1 MHVCV
6 EKDTQQARRR
16 ESTHTHTI
24 FFRVIIHCGEKT
36 TVSWTIRV
44 TRLHYV
50 SETPICLHQAQTH
63 TLYNFFLYCGHCG
76 SNLVCTTKTG
86 GTVSRWLVC
95 EGGEPRVTRCV
106 LFCGIS
112 VGLCSSH
119 CATTEKELQCT
130 NMLWQ
135 TGFKA
140 VRQWVGCYV
149 ICKCDLVWDGHFF
162 SCRCCHIGCAGISYW
177 CLHQYI
183 GPFD

>member
-130 NMLWQ
+130 NML
-135 TGFKA
+135 
-140 VRQWVGCYV
+140 
-149 ICKCDLVWDGHFF
+149 
-162 SCRCCHIGCAGISYW
+162 
-177 CLHQYI
+177 
-183 GPFD
+183 